1 MELSPTSMKTL
12 RIPIQLDSSLFKRFF
27 QFMQPFHHLTEREMQ
42 VAGEYVYMR
51 YRILKTKEID
61 GDEKKADAAMQKE
74 EIRSLI
80 RKAAGVTPAHYQVI
94 LGKLRKAKVLE
105 GNTLNSKFMPKI
117 VESEGV
123 FKLLIVFDFRKE
135 KSYDN

>member
-1 MELSPTSMKTL
+1 
-12 RIPIQLDSSLFKRFF
+12 
-27 QFMQPFHHLTEREMQ
+27 MQPFHHLTEREMQ

-105 GNTLNSKFMPKI
+105 GNALNSKFMPKI

-135 KSYDN
+135 KEL